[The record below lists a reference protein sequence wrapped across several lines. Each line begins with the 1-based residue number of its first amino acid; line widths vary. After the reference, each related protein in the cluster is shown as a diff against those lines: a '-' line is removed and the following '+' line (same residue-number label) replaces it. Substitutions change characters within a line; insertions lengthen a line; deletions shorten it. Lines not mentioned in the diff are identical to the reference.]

1 MVSLEKQIEDL
12 RDTKSWITAEE
23 IKDVTDSISEFREWL
38 KEIVSKQE
46 KLAKH
51 EDPILKEDEVFNKVK
66 KIANLYQKISKKKKP
81 RPP

>member
-51 EDPILKEDEVFNKVK
+51 EDPMLKEDEVFNKVK

>member
-51 EDPILKEDEVFNKVK
+51 EDPILIEDEVFNKVK